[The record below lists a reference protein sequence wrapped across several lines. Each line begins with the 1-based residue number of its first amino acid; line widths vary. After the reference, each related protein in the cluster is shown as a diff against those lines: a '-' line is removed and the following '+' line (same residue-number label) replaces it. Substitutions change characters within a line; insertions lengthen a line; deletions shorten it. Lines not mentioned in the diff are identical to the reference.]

1 MRKHYRLMIPGPVEI
16 SPDVLAHMS
25 DPLTAHYGDR
35 WVEIWRKTV
44 SNLQRVIGTEGEVF
58 ILVGSG
64 HTANDVAMNSLFNP
78 GDRILTLDNGLFGQR
93 LDDLARAFGLDS
105 VVSKK
110 PWGIPF
116 EASDIHAA
124 AADNPGLKAVFMVHG
139 ETSTGLANPVREL
152 AAAAREHGMLV
163 LVDSIA
169 SLGGEQYLMDAW
181 DIDITTCA
189 SQKALGAPPGLAL
202 VAVSDRAWDAMK
214 GRREP
219 RGFMADLQNLRHF
232 AETQADVHPHPGTMP
247 VNNFTALL
255 KSTDFILE
263 EEGLEATWS
272 RHRRVARVVR
282 EGVRAMGLTVMAE
295 ERAACVNMTVILSE
309 DWFKPVAFS
318 DFMKAEYGMHVGLG
332 LGDHVHR
339 SIRVGHMGHN
349 AALEAVTPFLVGLE
363 QYLRRQGHAV
373 ARGASL
379 AGLD

>member
-1 MRKHYRLMIPGPVEI
+1 MRKHYRLMIPGPIEV

-44 SNLQRVIGTEGEVF
+44 SNLQRVIGTEGDVF
-58 ILVGSG
+58 PLVGSG
-64 HTANDVAMNSLFNP
+64 HTANDVVMNSLFNP
-78 GDRILTLDNGLFGQR
+78 GDRILTLDNGLFGKR

-105 VVSKK
+105 VVLEK

-116 EASDIHAA
+116 EAADIHEAA
-124 AADNPGLKAVFMVHG
+124 AANPGLKAVFMVHG
-139 ETSTGLANPVREL
+139 ETSTGVANPVHEL

-163 LVDSIA
+163 LVDTIA

-181 DIDITTCA
+181 DIDVTVCA

-214 GRREP
+214 DRREP

-247 VNNFTALL
+247 VNNFVALIR
-255 KSTDFILE
+255 STDDIL
-263 EEGLEATWS
+263 EEGLEACWT
-272 RHRRVARVVR
+272 RHRKVSRVVR
-282 EGVRAMGLTVMAE
+282 EGVRALGLKVMAE

-309 DWFKPVAFS
+309 DRIKPVAFS

-332 LGDHVHR
+332 LGDYVNR
-339 SIRVGHMGHN
+339 SIRVGHMAHN
-349 AALEAVTPFLVGLE
+349 ANLETVTPFLVGLE
-363 QYLRRQGHAV
+363 QYLRRQGFDV
-373 ARGASL
+373 ERGACL